1 MHWLLASLVV
11 PYAPCGHHTDATAS
25 PPPLL
30 YVPLDEAQQRLTPG
44 PSSSHLLPSSAT
56 CPSLRPAPLSLSSM
70 SAEGGRPSPFPLVDA
85 FILSLVTQGG
95 VQGTIRSWHYTFG
108 GPTEVHQQEGEG
120 KRSIL
125 TFQIGNNRWCAN
137 VGEWFE

>member
-11 PYAPCGHHTDATAS
+11 PYAPCGHHTDAAAS

-30 YVPLDEAQQRLTPG
+30 YVPLDEAEQRLTPG
-44 PSSSHLLPSSAT
+44 PSSSLLPSSAM

-85 FILSLVTQGG
+85 FVLSLVTQGG
-95 VQGTIRSWHYTFG
+95 VQGTIRSWHYAFG